1 MGRVKTP
8 EDVEDQAP
16 GRAGGV
22 DVLVEDHQAGAALA
36 ELAQRKVTA
45 GPVSGLPA
53 IVATAVVT
61 GADGDAVILAGD
73 VTGDG

>member
-1 MGRVKTP
+1 MEITNVL
-8 EDVEDQAP
+8 
-16 GRAGGV
+16 AGVAVG
-22 DVLVEDHQAGAALA
+22 DLERALA

-61 GADGDAVILAGD
+61 GADGNAVILAGD